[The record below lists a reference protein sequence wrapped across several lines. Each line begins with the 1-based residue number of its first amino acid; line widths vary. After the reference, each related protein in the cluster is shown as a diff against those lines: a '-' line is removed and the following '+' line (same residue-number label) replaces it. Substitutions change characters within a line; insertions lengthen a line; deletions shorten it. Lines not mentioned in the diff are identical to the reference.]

1 MKQPIAGVV
10 PTEFREATIMTVWP
24 TLAAWPIGR
33 TLGSL
38 YSIRVGI
45 GNVLTIGNLIA
56 ALSIPLAIGLF
67 FLSLAPG
74 ICRRYTLTNRRV
86 IVRKGLTAVDER
98 WVSLDNFD
106 QIDVQILPGQQ
117 WFRAGEMIFRKG
129 KLETFRL
136 SGVSRPETFRQT
148 CLKAQLAHTQVA
160 KVREL
165 QAAHA

>member
-1 MKQPIAGVV
+1 MKQAIAGVV
-10 PTEFREATIMTVWP
+10 PSETREATIMTVWP

-33 TLGSL
+33 ALGSL
-38 YSIRVGI
+38 YSIRAGI

-56 ALSIPLAIGLF
+56 ALSIPLALVLF

-86 IVRKGLTAVDER
+86 IVRRGLTAVDER

-106 QIDVQILPGQQ
+106 QIDVEVLPGQQ
-117 WFRAGEMIFRKG
+117 WFRSGEMIFRKG
-129 KLETFRL
+129 PLETFRL
-136 SGVSRPETFRQT
+136 SGVSRPETFKQT
-148 CLKAQLAHTQVA
+148 CLKAQMAHTRVA

-165 QAAHA
+165 QGAHA